1 MKAIQQALG
10 RRWRFLVLF
19 AWFWAITGLLPNAYR
34 ALLSPVFGYVLAL
47 GVICLLFYLLVEAT
61 ESRERR
67 FGMGE
72 TVCCVVLLMP
82 LAYLAN
88 ARGVSLDAYAFR
100 KQSVGS
106 PAVQGERTPEASE
119 DGVADPENP
128 AVRPTDASSA
138 GPVLEDAP
146 TDRATPLEVT
156 ILDICFSPRLYEG
169 KRVEFIGML
178 HKKDDRVIED
188 LGRDLPLVFRFVIN
202 CCVACATPVAV
213 VVDAAGPTP
222 LEENSWVEV
231 TGTFT
236 VVKRKG
242 LRIPLITEATMR
254 SVAAPGETERYLY

>member
-1 MKAIQQALG
+1 MTSLQQALG
-10 RRWRFLVLF
+10 RRWRFMVLF
-19 AWFWAITGLLPNAYR
+19 AWFWAITGLLPNAYK
-34 ALLSPVFGYVLAL
+34 ALLSPVFGFVLAL
-47 GVICLLFYLLVEAT
+47 GVICLLFYVFVEVAG
-61 ESRERR
+61 SQKRR

-72 TVCCVVLLMP
+72 TVRCLVLLMP

-106 PAVQGERTPEASE
+106 PAVQAERTPEKSAA
-119 DGVADPENP
+119 VPP
-128 AVRPTDASSA
+128 AKASSA

-146 TDRATPLEVT
+146 PGRDTLLEVT
-156 ILDICFSPRLYEG
+156 ILDICSSPRLYEG
-169 KRVEFIGML
+169 KRVRFIGML
-178 HKKDDRVIED
+178 HKKDERVIED

-242 LRIPLITEATMR
+242 LRIPFITEAKMR
-254 SVAAPGETERYLY
+254 PV